1 MAKKNSAVLWTVE
14 QTLGDNNATK
24 KTNKERARHNVGINF
39 EPTAGENHDQPP
51 TPSGNTLSFVDKIDE
66 AADGTLT
73 YTRKNVT
80 VDGSIS
86 STSNNPVSGKA
97 VSTAISNIEFMK
109 TGTTD
114 PSTTPT
120 KLGIHYRNTVTGE
133 VWIATGTS
141 SASDWK
147 LLSDRIHVLMNQYKT
162 IYISG
167 QGSSI
172 PILCDKFNYTIDA
185 SNRLVF
191 TPVSPEQAYIWVNR
205 GDFIVFDNCAEND
218 PWGDSYWMQQVEVQS
233 DTTHKE
239 VTNFAFDQVNSRQ
252 IFHTWFNPITDS
264 STNIKYFTNY
274 GSIDTTTI
282 ENGQLYLKFGYNT
295 YPTGYTANT
304 PTDVTYE
311 MPLAGN
317 KYGITKLLKYP
328 SPAPSD
334 WNTFYDSNDTAVTP
348 TYVSHYVESNF
359 FRKREA
365 NNPKWNSVLHQDSP
379 AEAAFWFITN
389 SATPDTSNESPESGT
404 LYLISGGDAKTNTTG
419 YRTQL
424 AMGNHLYYRHTTGND
439 NSSWSD
445 WITLNEYSAGTD
457 LVLHNNEFAVNTDSA
472 IDDLSE
478 ANRGF
483 AIGEG
488 NYMYNSDRSFLG
500 GTQSYMY
507 GGNSVFLFGDRCRAG
522 DRPSDVTDPSTYSTL
537 NYAFVY
543 GNENEVASSTCLVV
557 LGENNFIGKYDD
569 TITTSG
575 LKHGHNVIIGDN
587 NNISGGKYNICMGS
601 HNRVSYSQAHY
612 SPSYTIM
619 LGHDLSWDNPNE
631 NDLLILGRYNDTSY
645 RYRSIDVH
653 PIRITG
659 CGTDSRGA
667 NIEELYPGGILWL
680 QTGVEMHKTIGSF
693 NYDSQLFMDQYG
705 YASLTISLA
714 AQESVS
720 GNDPDY
726 SYTRKITDM
735 GYVKRDSIGI
745 SAVTEITDIIA
756 DGGATIP
763 SDSLQN
769 VQLLNIKR
777 PSQSPSGNLDY
788 TNACTL
794 EFQDSVRCGVMGFAV
809 SEPAIPSW
817 NSAILSDLA
826 NSWFRIY
833 ANRIDPDHPDVIKM
847 PWEAIAGN
855 LELGKLAVKFF
866 SEDAFTQDH
875 PLVPGAKVGDLTFI
889 TGNGDTNSSHTF
901 WVQDSSHNGQPYEV
915 ANYIKANTF
924 CILATRVASNFNTNP
939 YTLGSFTAL
948 VSQPVS
954 T

>member
-1 MAKKNSAVLWTVE
+1 MAKKNSAVLWTVGQSLAKGDKE
-14 QTLGDNNATK
+14 Q
-24 KTNKERARHNVGINF
+24 ARHNMGINF
-39 EPTAGENHDQPP
+39 ESSTPP
-51 TPSGNTLSFVDKIDE
+51 TTNTLTFVDDIKENATTGD
-66 AADGTLT
+66 LT
-73 YTRKNVT
+73 FTKQNVT
-80 VDGSIS
+80 VESAVS
-86 STSNNPVSGKA
+86 SSSNNPVSGKA

-147 LLSDRIHVLMNQYKT
+147 LLSDRIHVLMNQHKI

-167 QGSSI
+167 EGSNT
-172 PILCDKFNYTIDA
+172 PILCDKFNYTIGA
-185 SNRLVF
+185 NNSLVF

-205 GDFIVFDNCAEND
+205 GDFIVFDSCADND

-233 DTTHKE
+233 DTALKE
-239 VTNFAFDQVNSRQ
+239 VTNFAFTRVTARQ

-264 STNIKYFTNY
+264 STNTKYFTNN
-274 GSIDTTTI
+274 GTIDEKEI
-282 ENGQLYLKFGYNT
+282 GDGHLKFKFGNY
-295 YPTGYTANT
+295 YDVFDTGFNANST
-304 PTDVTYE
+304 SEVIYE

-365 NNPKWNSVLHQDSP
+365 NNPKWNSVRHQDSP
-379 AEAAFWFITN
+379 SESAFWFITN
-389 SATPDTSNESPESGT
+389 SATPDASNESPESGA
-404 LYLISGGDAKTNTTG
+404 LYLISGGAAKTNTTG

-424 AMGNHLYYRHTTGND
+424 AMGNHLYYRHTTGNG

-445 WITLNEYSAGTD
+445 WITYEYSAGTD

-478 ANRGF
+478 AKRGF

-507 GGNSVFLFGDRCRAG
+507 GGNSVFLFGDYCHAG
-522 DRPSDVTDPSTYSTL
+522 DEPSDVDDPSTYSTL
-537 NYAFVY
+537 SYAFVY
-543 GNENEVASSTCLVV
+543 GNTNTVASSNCLVV
-557 LGENNFIGKYDD
+557 LGENNSIGKYND
-569 TITTSG
+569 TITASG

-601 HNRVSYSQAHY
+601 HNRVSFNQAQN

-619 LGHDLSWDNPNE
+619 LGHDLAWNNPVE
-631 NDLLILGRYNDTSY
+631 NDLLILGRYNDTTY
-645 RYRSIDVH
+645 RYRSTGIH
-653 PIRITG
+653 PVRITG
-659 CGTDSRGA
+659 CGTDSSGA
-667 NIEELYPGGILWL
+667 NIEELYPSGILWL
-680 QTGVEMHKTIGSF
+680 QTGVEMHKTTGSF
-693 NYDSQLFMDQYG
+693 NYDSQLFMDRDG

-763 SDSLQN
+763 SNSLQN

-777 PSQSPSGNLDY
+777 PSKSPSGNLDY

-833 ANRIDPDHPDVIKM
+833 ANRIDPGHPDVIKM

-866 SEDAFTQDH
+866 SEDDFTQAH

-889 TGNGDTNSSHTF
+889 TGNGDDTTSSHTF
-901 WVQDSSHNGQPYEV
+901 WVQDSSHNGQPYQV

-948 VSQPVS
+948 VSQPIS
-954 T
+954 D